1 VDGHH
6 YVNRSGPRLVD
17 TLEFLAGIV
26 HPDLF
31 ETPPADAVVELPA
44 LEA

>member
-1 VDGHH
+1 MDGHH

-17 TLEFLAGIV
+17 TLEYLAALV

-31 ETPPADAVVELPA
+31 ETPPRDAAVELGTVRA
-44 LEA
+44 